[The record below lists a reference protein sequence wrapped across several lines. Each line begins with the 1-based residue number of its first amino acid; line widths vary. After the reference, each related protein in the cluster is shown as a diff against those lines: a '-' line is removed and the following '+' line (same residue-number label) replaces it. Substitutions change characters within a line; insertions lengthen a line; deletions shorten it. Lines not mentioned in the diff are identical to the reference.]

1 MNAPTSA
8 SPSAKRPRSLPEP
21 GPEAKDAADAESEK
35 IAGDR
40 GIPSVNR
47 VRSVQA
53 RASRM
58 LAFTL
63 MGIVGIGALGWYYT
77 KALNRPAQRHAAAEA
92 AARSK
97 AQGDT
102 PLPPLGPIAQPSIA
116 QADAAAARG
125 TTPAGESAA
134 STVRTA
140 AGTGSTPTPGPP
152 YGASNPATPPP
163 PNPYAP
169 VVKTPAEIA
178 LERRLAG
185 PAFAHASTPGSAGP
199 ALSASLGSAE
209 SAGRTADGLPAE
221 TPAGGGGPS
230 SLEALLRPTLTPAVS
245 ASMLP
250 TRRFLLGKGTF
261 IDCTLETAIDS
272 SLPGMTTCITATD
285 TFSADGTVV
294 LLERGTKLVGETR
307 GEVQPGTARLFVLW
321 SEARTPTGVVVPLS
335 SPGTDALGRSG
346 LEGAVNRH
354 FWERFGAAILLT
366 VINGTVQ
373 GLVNSQN
380 NGGSVV
386 VSPSTSTDVMSEVL
400 KGTINIPPT
409 ITKSQGDR
417 IQVFVARD
425 VDFRSVYSLRSVGQA
440 SPPLAAGT
448 PASNGPPSPSSTA
461 P

>member
-1 MNAPTSA
+1 VS
-8 SPSAKRPRSLPEP
+8 
-21 GPEAKDAADAESEK
+21 G
-35 IAGDR
+35 
-40 GIPSVNR
+40 V
-47 VRSVQA
+47 
-53 RASRM
+53 
-58 LAFTL
+58 LAFTFMSIL
-63 MGIVGIGALGWYYT
+63 AVGALGWYYT
-77 KALNRPAQRHAAAEA
+77 KALTRPARAHAAAEA
-92 AARSK
+92 ASRSK
-97 AQGDT
+97 AQGDM
-102 PLPPLGPIAQPSIA
+102 PLPPIGPISQPA
-116 QADAAAARG
+116 LAHTGA
-125 TTPAGESAA
+125 TPTQPATPVAGPVVSGQM
-134 STVRTA
+134 A
-140 AGTGSTPTPGPP
+140 AGTGAVPTAASSNGTPF
-152 YGASNPATPPP
+152 AATMPP

-169 VVKTPAEIA
+169 PVKTPAELA

-185 PAFAHASTPGSAGP
+185 PAFARASTSGSAGLAVSP
-199 ALSASLGSAE
+199 STGSPEPGVSADASPNAAL
-209 SAGRTADGLPAE
+209 
-221 TPAGGGGPS
+221 AGGGAPNT
-230 SLEALLRPTLTPAVS
+230 LESLLRPTLTPAVS

-285 TFSADGTVV
+285 TYSADGTVV

-373 GLVNSQN
+373 GIVNSQN
-380 NGGSVV
+380 SGGSVV

-425 VDFRSVYSLRSVGQA
+425 VDFRSVYTLRTAAPTPPVA
-440 SPPLAAGT
+440 AVSPVSDARLAVAET
-448 PASNGPPSPSSTA
+448 VP
-461 P
+461 